1 MEQEISKKLVT
12 PIGDFNCQSFPLIE
26 GNIYEISDE
35 ELEKLGRHELKWS
48 SEEYEAEEDVFE
60 ESEVDG
66 EIVKTK
72 IGTKTITKSRPILIP
87 NDPTEENTRNLAVQR
102 IAELKKY
109 LSDTDY
115 IVTKIAECETEE
127 EKQELRNDKIYAEKL
142 VLRKQWRKDINEL
155 QEYLNEENRVD

>member
-1 MEQEISKKLVT
+1 MEETRKPVT
-12 PIGDFNCQSFPLIE
+12 PLGDFNCQSFPLID
-26 GNIYEISDE
+26 GNIYEITDE
-35 ELEKLGRHELKWS
+35 ELEKLGKHELKWS
-48 SEEYEAEEDVFE
+48 TEEYEAEEDVFE
-60 ESEVDG
+60 ETEVDG

-72 IGTKTITKSRPILIP
+72 IGTKTITKTRPILIE

-127 EKQELRNDKIYAEKL
+127 EKAELKTEYQAKL

>member
-1 MEQEISKKLVT
+1 MEEISKKLVT

-35 ELEKLGRHELKWS
+35 ELEKLGKHELKWS
-48 SEEYEAEEDVFE
+48 TEEYEE
-60 ESEVDG
+60 DG
-66 EIVKTK
+66 E
-72 IGTKTITKSRPILIP
+72 TKTRPILIP

-127 EKQELRNDKIYAEKL
+127 EKSELKE
-142 VLRKQWRKDINEL
+142 
-155 QEYLNEENRVD
+155 EY

>member
-1 MEQEISKKLVT
+1 MEEEKKELYPLGEFEI
-12 PIGDFNCQSFPLIE
+12 NAFPSPADVPYMATE
-26 GNIYEISDE
+26 E
-35 ELEKLGRHELKWS
+35 ELIKLRKHELKWS

-72 IGTKTITKSRPILIP
+72 IGTKTITKTRPILIL
-87 NDPTEENTRNLAVQR
+87 NDPTEENTRNLAVKR

-115 IVTKIAECETEE
+115 IVTKIAECDTEE
-127 EKQELRNDKIYAEKL
+127 EKSELKEEYQAKL
-142 VLRKQWRKDINEL
+142 ALRKQWRKDINEL
-155 QEYLNEENRVD
+155 EEYLNEENRAD

>member
-1 MEQEISKKLVT
+1 MEEEIKRVEAT
-12 PIGDFNCQSFPLIE
+12 PIGDFNWQSKPIDPNNCYLISQD
-26 GNIYEISDE
+26 EI
-35 ELEKLGRHELKWS
+35 EKLGKHELKWS
-48 SEEYEAEEDVFE
+48 TEEYEADEDVFE
-60 ESEVDG
+60 EDG
-66 EIVKTK
+66 ETK
-72 IGTKTITKSRPILIP
+72 IGTKTITKTRPILIP

-127 EKQELRNDKIYAEKL
+127 EKAELKEEYQAKL

-155 QEYLNEENRVD
+155 EEYLNEENRVD

>member
-1 MEQEISKKLVT
+1 MEQEILRKPVT
-12 PIGDFNCQSFPLIE
+12 PLGEFNCQSFPLID
-26 GNIYEISDE
+26 GNIYEITDE
-35 ELEKLGRHELKWS
+35 ELEKLGKHELKWS
-48 SEEYEAEEDVFE
+48 TETYEED
-60 ESEVDG
+60 G
-66 EIVKTK
+66 E
-72 IGTKTITKSRPILIP
+72 TKTRHILIP
-87 NDPTEENTRNLAVQR
+87 TDPTEENTRNLAVQR

-127 EKQELRNDKIYAEKL
+127 EKAELKTEYQAKL

>member
-1 MEQEISKKLVT
+1 MEKEILETRVQAT
-12 PIGDFNCQSFPLIE
+12 PIGDFNWQSKPIDPNNCYLISQD
-26 GNIYEISDE
+26 EI
-35 ELEKLGRHELKWS
+35 EKLGKHELKWS
-48 SEEYEAEEDVFE
+48 TETYEED
-60 ESEVDG
+60 G
-66 EIVKTK
+66 E
-72 IGTKTITKSRPILIP
+72 TKTRPILIE

-127 EKQELRNDKIYAEKL
+127 EKAELKTEYQAKL

-155 QEYLNEENRVD
+155 EEYLNEENRVD

>member
-1 MEQEISKKLVT
+1 MEEEILEQTEARKPVT

-26 GNIYEISDE
+26 GNTYEITDE
-35 ELEKLGRHELKWS
+35 ELEKLGKHELKWS
-48 SEEYEAEEDVFE
+48 TETYEED
-60 ESEVDG
+60 G
-66 EIVKTK
+66 E
-72 IGTKTITKSRPILIP
+72 TKTRPILIP

-127 EKQELRNDKIYAEKL
+127 EKAELKEEYQAKL
-142 VLRKQWRKDINEL
+142 VLRKQWRRDINEL
-155 QEYLNEENRVD
+155 EEYLNEENRVD

>member
-1 MEQEISKKLVT
+1 MEQEILESRVQAT
-12 PIGDFNCQSFPLIE
+12 PIGDFNWQSKPIDPNNCYLISQD
-26 GNIYEISDE
+26 EI
-35 ELEKLGRHELKWS
+35 EKLGKHELKWS
-48 SEEYEAEEDVFE
+48 TETYEEE
-60 ESEVDG
+60 G
-66 EIVKTK
+66 E
-72 IGTKTITKSRPILIP
+72 TKTRPILIE

-127 EKQELRNDKIYAEKL
+127 EKAELKTEYQAKL

-155 QEYLNEENRVD
+155 EEYLNEENRVD